1 MFLLAQ
7 TNDAVGDVQ
16 TGGPGNFIEQVQAWA
31 ETNLTDF
38 GLKLTVALLIF
49 VVGRWVAMLITRL
62 VRKAMERARLETTL
76 IAFTEDI
83 VYVALLLFVV
93 LAALSHMGLQTASLV
108 AVIGAAGLAVGL
120 ALQGSLANFAAG
132 ALLVIFRPFRVGDLI
147 EGSGELGVVEK
158 IEIFTTQIRK
168 LDNKTVIIPNAKLT
182 TDNII
187 NYSAKGQ
194 LRVDLVIGVS
204 YSADIDQ
211 TRRVIQEV
219 LDGESRVLKDPGPT
233 IGVLAL
239 ADSSV
244 NFAVRPWVNSGD
256 YWPVW
261 FDLTEKIKKALDAAD
276 ITIPFPQR
284 DVHLYSHNAETAGA

>member
-1 MFLLAQ
+1 MDDLVAWLQ
-7 TNDAVGDVQ
+7 TNMA
-16 TGGPGNFIEQVQAWA
+16 
-31 ETNLTDF
+31 DF
-38 GLKLTVALLIF
+38 GLKLAVALVIF
-49 VVGRWVAMLITRL
+49 VLGRWVAMLITRL
-62 VRKAMERARLETTL
+62 VRKAMERAKLEKTL

-93 LAALSHMGLQTASLV
+93 LAALSHMGLQTASLI

-194 LRVDLVIGVS
+194 LRVDMVIGVS

-211 TRRVIQEV
+211 TRKVIQEV
-219 LDGESRVLKDPGPT
+219 IEGESRVLKDPAPT

-244 NFAVRPWVNSGD
+244 NFAVRPWVNSPD

-261 FDLTEKIKKALDAAD
+261 FELTEKIKKALDAAD

-284 DVHLYSHNAETAGA
+284 DVHLYSHHAETAGA

>member
-1 MFLLAQ
+1 
-7 TNDAVGDVQ
+7 
-16 TGGPGNFIEQVQAWA
+16 
-31 ETNLTDF
+31 
-38 GLKLTVALLIF
+38 
-49 VVGRWVAMLITRL
+49 MLITRL